1 VVQPARAAVDL
12 PTPAF
17 PGLFEE
23 QFDYVW
29 NSLRRLGVPER
40 DCEDLTHDVFVAVHR
55 RLADYDPSRPLK
67 PWLFGFAF
75 RQASDYRRTGK
86 NAREEPRGAPEAAS
100 SRPNAEE
107 EAMANETRAL
117 VVEALGA
124 LDEDRRAVFVL
135 HEIDD
140 CPVPEIALVLELKL
154 DTAYSRLR
162 LAREDFRG
170 AVRRIRARR
179 GER

>member
-1 VVQPARAAVDL
+1 MAEP
-12 PTPAF
+12 PTPDF

-23 QFDYVW
+23 HFDYVW
-29 NSLRRLGVPER
+29 NCLRRLGVPER
-40 DCEDLTHDVFVAVHR
+40 DCEDLTHDVFVAVYR
-55 RLADYDPSRPLK
+55 RLADYDPARPLK

-75 RQASDYRRTGK
+75 REASDYRRTGK
-86 NAREEPRGAPEAAS
+86 NAREELRGAPEPAAGGPS
-100 SRPNAEE
+100 AEE
-107 EAMANETRAL
+107 AAIAGQTRAL
-117 VVEALGA
+117 VLEALEA
-124 LDEDRRAVFVL
+124 LEPERRAVFVL
-135 HEIDD
+135 HELDGTTI
-140 CPVPEIALVLELKL
+140 PEVAVTLGLKL